1 VQAQDA
7 QKKLEG
13 KKKVTKKKLKDTES
27 LMKLTLMFMKLVL
40 KVKVV
45 LMPKNKKAMAM
56 LTQSSG
62 MAHPRRNKVNEAITK
77 RRRDFPLLSFCL
89 LGSQVFCIPF
99 AFLVVKTLSLEVA
112 QPVPPLAGFEGMMPL
127 FRTFWLSCLAWCWLS
142 WLPWTWLYLKMLW
155 NYLLAFGRP
164 LVASVL
170 LKCLLFSLGH
180 ITKFPRSLVHSTYLL
195 YHE

>member
-1 VQAQDA
+1 M
-7 QKKLEG
+7 KPSPREG
-13 KKKVTKKKLKDTES
+13 GTFL
-27 LMKLTLMFMKLVL
+27 
-40 KVKVV
+40 
-45 LMPKNKKAMAM
+45 
-56 LTQSSG
+56 
-62 MAHPRRNKVNEAITK
+62 
-77 RRRDFPLLSFCL
+77 C
-89 LGSQVFCIPF
+89 CPF
-99 AFLVVKTLSLEVA
+99 ACWAVKSFVSLLLFLVVKTLSLEVA

>member
-1 VQAQDA
+1 
-7 QKKLEG
+7 
-13 KKKVTKKKLKDTES
+13 
-27 LMKLTLMFMKLVL
+27 MKLTLMFMKLVL

-77 RRRDFPLLSFCL
+77 RRDFPLLSFCL
-89 LGSQVFCIPF
+89 LGSQVFCLLF

-170 LKCLLFSLGH
+170 LKCLLFSLGAYH
-180 ITKFPRSLVHSTYLL
+180 QVPQIPSSQYLSLVP
-195 YHE
+195 